1 MLTVVAD
8 LEVHSRFAR
17 ACSKALTSKLIAEWT
32 KKKGIDLVGSADF
45 THPQWLAECKQ
56 QLIEDGSGFL
66 THREFPDGP
75 KFALSAEVSCIY
87 NRDNA
92 TRRVHLLLYLPS
104 FDSVEKFNALLLQNG
119 ANLHADGRPILG
131 MDSQEVLEHLLTADP
146 RGMLI
151 PAHAWTPWFGIF
163 GSKSGFDSIHQC
175 FGPLT
180 SKVPAIETGLS
191 SDPPMNWRLSQL
203 DPFRIVSFSDAH
215 SAPNLGREA
224 TVLELSAMNYDAL
237 TDAIWG
243 RGPSKILKTLEYF
256 PEEGMYHFDGHRE
269 HNVRWSPQ
277 ETAKH
282 KGICTVCGRPVTV
295 GVLSR
300 TESMAD
306 RPNDYQPKERPPFVH
321 VIPLDELIG
330 VALERGPGTKTV
342 QTLYESMVVEG
353 KSEFRV
359 LLEAPVEELKAY
371 APPEVVEGIA
381 RMRAGKVTVLPGYDG
396 TYGTVQLFS
405 DSERKAAKATLF

>member
-1 MLTVVAD
+1 MPTVVAD

-17 ACSKALTSKLIAEWT
+17 ACSKALTPKLIAEWAR
-32 KKKGIDLVGSADF
+32 KKGTDLVGSADF
-45 THPQWLAECKQ
+45 THPTWLAECKD
-56 QLIEDGSGFL
+56 QLKEDGSGFL
-66 THREFPDGP
+66 THKEFPDGP

-87 NRDNA
+87 RRDDA

-104 FDSVEKFNALLLQNG
+104 FEAVEKFNSLLLKDG

-131 MDSQEVLEHLLTADP
+131 MDSQKVLEHLLTADP

-163 GSKSGFDSIHQC
+163 GSKSGFDSIEQA

-180 SKVPAIETGLS
+180 RNVPAIETGLS

-224 TVLELSAMNYDAL
+224 TELELAKMNYDSLA
-237 TDAIWG
+237 DAFWG
-243 RGPSKILKTLEYF
+243 RGPSKILKTYEYF

-269 HNVRWSPQ
+269 HEIRWSPT

-282 KGICTVCGRPVTV
+282 KGICTVCNRPVTV

-300 TESMAD
+300 TESLAD
-306 RPNDYQPKERPPFVH
+306 RPPEFAPKDRPPFVH
-321 VIPLDELIG
+321 VIPLDELISVVLG
-330 VALERGPGTKTV
+330 KGPGTKTV
-342 QTLYESMVVEG
+342 QTLYESMIAEG

-359 LLEAPVEELKAY
+359 LLDAPETELKTY
-371 APPEVVEGIA
+371 TPPEVVGGIL
-381 RMRAGKVTVLPGYDG
+381 RTRAGKVTVLPGYDG
-396 TYGTVQLFS
+396 VYGTVQLFS
-405 DSERKAAKATLF
+405 EAERKAQKATLF